1 MLRENEID
9 CVVML
14 CNIIEN
20 GKVRCFDYTM
30 NREREDGLQG
40 AVTVSQVFIPNGKYA
55 HVHYSEWPD
64 RSVPEN
70 NEEVAL
76 LLDELMKYKRIA
88 IHCSAGLGRSGVIA
102 ALLSLCLVLENREEV
117 SVFGTALRIREHRFG
132 AIQNSEQYAYI
143 YHFLKYRYC

>member
-1 MLRENEID
+1 MIRENEIE

-20 GKVRCFDYTM
+20 GKVRCFDYTL
-30 NREREDGLQG
+30 NREREEGQTG
-40 AVTVSQVFIPNGKYA
+40 AVTVSQVFIPNGKYT
-55 HVHYSEWPD
+55 HIHYSEWPD

-70 NEEVAL
+70 NQEVGM
-76 LLDELMKYKRIA
+76 LLDELMKFKRIA

-102 ALLSLCLVLENREEV
+102 ALFSLSLTLEDREEI

-132 AIQNSEQYAYI
+132 AIQNS
-143 YHFLKYRYC
+143 